1 MINTMENEKPR
12 VIVDPRVQEAEDA
25 FQRMMQNFKSKS
37 REEHI
42 RDGIARGVL
51 DADGNPIPPEGD
63 PCVSRV

>member
-1 MINTMENEKPR
+1 MPGGKPR
-12 VIVDPRVQEAEDA
+12 VIVGPRVQEAEEA
-25 FQRMMQNFKSKS
+25 FQKMMKNFRSKS

-42 RDGIARGVL
+42 RDGMARGVL